1 MRQTTVLQRLLGGG
15 PTPGLAEFK
24 LQQPQAG
31 LGWTLHVCQ
40 ARRAGPW
47 DFTVA
52 GQPSRTATSVQV
64 STTGFMS
71 DRSQGLPSGGSP
83 PGHESNARLTRVS
96 PTGSEARQWFSS
108 YTGRRQQRRAARQHQ
123 FRSAPRGSCQI
134 AVRDCHRAGA
144 RRATSA
150 GLTRVKTAGPEA
162 GQWFSS
168 YTGRHQQ
175 RGALTVMEAASLQS
189 TGTVIIK
196 SANGYNNNLS
206 VQSSDC
212 QPPTNGYNNC

>member
-15 PTPGLAEFK
+15 PTPGFAEFK

-150 GLTRVKTAGPEA
+150 GLTRVKTAGPQA
-162 GQWFSS
+162 GQWFQVAP
-168 YTGRHQQ
+168 G
-175 RGALTVMEAASLQS
+175 
-189 TGTVIIK
+189 GTNKGV
-196 SANGYNNNLS
+196 L
-206 VQSSDC
+206 
-212 QPPTNGYNNC
+212 